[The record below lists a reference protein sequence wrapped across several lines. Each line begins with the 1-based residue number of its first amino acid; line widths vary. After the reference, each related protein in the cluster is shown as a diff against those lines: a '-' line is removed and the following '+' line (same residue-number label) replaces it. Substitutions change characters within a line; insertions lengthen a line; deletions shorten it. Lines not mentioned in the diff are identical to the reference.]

1 MFALKIASVAFAVAA
16 AGVGVNAAW
25 LWFNASS
32 VPLPLPPAE
41 SEDAQL
47 PFHTEWIVQIIEAG
61 EKAAEKNQ
69 KASLWTAWSAILSAA
84 SVLTGAFA

>member
-16 AGVGVNAAW
+16 DCVGVNAAW

-32 VPLPLPPAE
+32 VPVPLSPVE

-47 PFHTEWIVQIIEAG
+47 PF
-61 EKAAEKNQ
+61 
-69 KASLWTAWSAILSAA
+69 SY
-84 SVLTGAFA
+84 